1 MLRKKH
7 KNLRSDQDGAVLV
20 EGVLVLPVLVLFTMG
35 LLEFGSLMW
44 QRQQLQVG
52 VRDAARYWSRCREIL
67 SCDIGTAREIA
78 FYGYPGGASQTR
90 VPGWDD
96 ASELSISPDL
106 LSLPTTPD
114 IDTTIVLEGSVNYQG
129 TPFFSAVFSD
139 SIQIRY
145 WATMRYYGW

>member
-1 MLRKKH
+1 MLFRR
-7 KNLRSDQDGAVLV
+7 NRSLAKDQDGAVLV
-20 EGVLVLPVLVLFTMG
+20 EGLIALPVLVLFTMG

-52 VRDAARYWSRCREIL
+52 VRDAARYWSKCREFL
-67 SCDIGTAREIA
+67 SCDINTAREIA

-96 ASELSISPDL
+96 ASELTISPDL
-106 LSLPTTPD
+106 ASLPEVPD
-114 IDTTIVLEGSVNYQG
+114 LDDVVILEASVRYQG
-129 TPFFSAVFSD
+129 TPFFNAVFSD
-139 SIQIRY
+139 DVQISY